1 MRSRIIWDWYVQEQ
15 ILFHAVLIALLIADW
30 RKALL
35 IYFLPCGLAKD
46 MLVSLNILQHDGCD
60 AKSKYNH
67 SRNFTSD
74 ALNYLLFNNGYH
86 TIHHMKPGVHW
97 SLTKKQHDELV
108 APYIHP
114 NLLKPSIVGY
124 AIDAHFMGKPR
135 VNYDGT
141 AYTAPGL
148 NAEAGDDEDWFY
160 EQASI
165 NATSS
170 NSDVGSKEDQKEAL
184 VKDGKRPLKAA

>member
-1 MRSRIIWDWYVQEQ
+1 MQEQ

-74 ALNYLLFNNGYH
+74 ALTCH
-86 TIHHMKPGVHW
+86 TG
-97 SLTKKQHDELV
+97 
-108 APYIHP
+108 A
-114 NLLKPSIVGY
+114 
-124 AIDAHFMGKPR
+124 R
-135 VNYDGT
+135 
-141 AYTAPGL
+141 
-148 NAEAGDDEDWFY
+148 
-160 EQASI
+160 
-165 NATSS
+165 
-170 NSDVGSKEDQKEAL
+170 VGSFSQRLQGE
-184 VKDGKRPLKAA
+184 